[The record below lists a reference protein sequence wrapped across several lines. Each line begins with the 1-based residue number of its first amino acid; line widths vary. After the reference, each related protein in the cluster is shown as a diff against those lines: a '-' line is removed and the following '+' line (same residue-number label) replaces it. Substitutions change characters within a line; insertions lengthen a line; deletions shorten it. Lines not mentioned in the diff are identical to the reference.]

1 MALASDVVVFTF
13 WLCACKF
20 RFWQREGLLF
30 CCFQEESGFL
40 SAVVLLE
47 RRRARGLPRV
57 VASTVWVARL
67 TFLGLRTTGV
77 LTLTGV
83 TALSSVVDTP
93 LKGGVEGRAEL
104 VTFVLLHGATQNLA
118 HGFSPPCMCTNLK
131 QNSSLLAILSMG
143 SPLLWSL
150 LHATRCWRLS

>member
-67 TFLGLRTTGV
+67 TLGLKTTGV

-104 VTFVLLHGATQNLA
+104 VTFVLLERLRISHMAFHHQ
-118 HGFSPPCMCTNLK
+118 CMCTNLK
-131 QNSSLLAILSMG
+131 QNSSLLAILCMG

-150 LHATRCWRLS
+150 LHATQCRRLS